1 MHYTGGDLA
10 PPRTRRVG
18 DARHRALGAGIGSG
32 EPAAWRAQVKG
43 IGVRTHQGRS
53 LVWISVT
60 HFTHQSPRRP
70 GTTDD
75 TRSITQSPV

>member
-1 MHYTGGDLA
+1 
-10 PPRTRRVG
+10 
-18 DARHRALGAGIGSG
+18 
-32 EPAAWRAQVKG
+32 VKG
-43 IGVRTHQGRS
+43 IGVWTHQGRS

-60 HFTHQSPRRP
+60 HFTHHSPRRP